1 MRLSL
6 PLLLA
11 CSLIAAPLPAQPRA
25 VAPGDV
31 VRFSPGP
38 RGVYTVQQVG
48 ADSLTVS
55 RGTEEVRVPAQGI
68 AIRRA
73 HGRNH
78 VGGLLRGAAF
88 GLAAGTVL
96 GGVSGYAQGD
106 TNDGWFNFTAAE
118 NAAIGAVVLGSLGL
132 VTGGALGLMF
142 PPHDWEL
149 ASVAAARAAFSPA
162 APDGRPGLV
171 LTINF

>member
-1 MRLSL
+1 MRPALTIL
-6 PLLLA
+6 FA
-11 CSLIAAPLPAQPRA
+11 CSLMAAPLAAQPRP
-25 VAPGDV
+25 VAQGDV

-55 RGTEEVRVPAQGI
+55 RGGEEVRVAVHGI

-88 GLAAGTVL
+88 GLGAGAVL

-106 TNDGWFNFTAAE
+106 TNDGWFNFSAE
-118 NAAIGAVVLGSLGL
+118 DNAAIGAFVLGSLGL
-132 VTGGALGLMF
+132 LTGGVVGLMF

-149 ASVAAARAAFSPA
+149 TSVPAARASLSPA
-162 APDGRPGLV
+162 APEGRPGLV
-171 LTINF
+171 LTIRF